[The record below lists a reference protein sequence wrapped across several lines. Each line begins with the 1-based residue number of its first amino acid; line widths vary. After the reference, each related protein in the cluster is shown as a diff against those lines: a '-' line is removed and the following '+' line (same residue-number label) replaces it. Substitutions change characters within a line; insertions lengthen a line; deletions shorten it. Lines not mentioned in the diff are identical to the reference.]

1 MIGKRL
7 GCALLLALAGSVVWA
22 APAFAQ
28 TAITEFTTGVSGPTA
43 MVNGVDGNVWFINAG
58 GIARITS
65 SGQVTTYKAGLDPG
79 ATPYDLSNG
88 PDGDLWF
95 TDNGAKGVGYITSA
109 GAIHEFSAPSGELP
123 LQIVAGSD
131 GNLWFYS
138 AGATPSVVKM
148 TPAGAFTATPMP
160 AGGEIEDDM
169 VLGPDGDIWFSDM
182 GTTSIGKIAP
192 SGIIAEYPLTAGAIP
207 TNITVGP
214 DGNLWFS
221 DNNGAIGRI
230 STSGSIR
237 EFSAG
242 LQTGADPDA
251 ITAGPDGNV
260 WFTDQYANKRAIGR
274 ITPSGQITEFTN
286 GLNQDLPL
294 DITAAADGN
303 LWVPQASMGA
313 STPSAVAQITPSGQI
328 TEITTGVHPAGLQ
341 DGDSILAATNG
352 SLWFTD
358 NVSPN
363 AVGQIIIPPEAST
376 GAATAI
382 TSASVTLSGTV
393 TPLAAATTVS
403 IQYGTTPAF
412 GSVTSAGTLAAG
424 TSVQSV
430 SAGLA
435 GLPPASTIY
444 YRIVATN
451 AAASVGGM
459 VESFQTSPAP
469 PIPTTQTARTTQAT
483 LDNQSITVTAPAAS
497 ICTANTAKLPLT
509 LNSTVIKGSRKP
521 KLSFSNAVLYLDKGV
536 KHTTTKTVRR
546 HAKKLKLKV
555 TIYKPNATVR
565 KLPSSPNLKLAG
577 LKSGQHTLKAIFS
590 YMETVTKHR
599 RKSKQ
604 AVTKTLTTKFL
615 VC

>member
-7 GCALLLALAGSVVWA
+7 GCALLLALVA
-22 APAFAQ
+22 AAVGAPAAFAQ
-28 TAITEFTTGVSGPTA
+28 TAITEFTTGVSSPTA
-43 MVNGVDGNVWFINAG
+43 MVNGADGNVWFINAG
-58 GIARITS
+58 GIAKITS
-65 SGQVTTYKAGLDPG
+65 SGQVSTYKTGLDAG

-88 PDGDLWF
+88 PNGDLWF
-95 TDNGAKGVGYITSA
+95 TDNGAEGVGYITTS
-109 GAIHEFSAPSGELP
+109 GTIHEFAAPSGDIP

-138 AGATPSVVKM
+138 AGVTPSIVKM
-148 TPAGAFTATPMP
+148 TPAGAFAASPMP
-160 AGGEIEDDM
+160 AGGDIEDNM

-192 SGIIAEYPLTAGAIP
+192 SGTITEYPLTAGAIP

-221 DNNGAIGRI
+221 DNSGAIGRI
-230 STSGSIR
+230 STTGSIH

-260 WFTDQYANKRAIGR
+260 WFTDQYAGLRAIGR

-294 DITAAADGN
+294 DITAGADGN

-328 TEITTGVHPAGLQ
+328 TEITTGVHPMGLQ

-363 AVGQIIIPPEAST
+363 AVGQIIIPPDAST
-376 GAATAI
+376 GAATAV
-382 TSASVTLSGTV
+382 TSTSVTLSGSV

-412 GSVTSAGTLAAG
+412 GSVTSAGTLAPG
-424 TSVQSV
+424 TSAQTV
-430 SAGLA
+430 SANLA
-435 GLPPASTIY
+435 GLPAASTIY
-444 YRIVATN
+444 YRVVATN
-451 AAASVGGM
+451 TAASVGGA

-469 PIPTTQTARTTQAT
+469 PATQTTQSTKAT
-483 LDNQSITVTAPAAS
+483 LDNQSITVTSPAAS

-509 LNSTVIKGSRKP
+509 LNSTAIKGSSKP
-521 KLSFSNAVLYLDKGV
+521 KLRLSDAGLYIDKGV
-536 KHTTTKTVRR
+536 KHTIKKTVRR
-546 HAKKLKLKV
+546 HGKKLKIKL

-565 KLPSSPNLKLAG
+565 KLPSSPSLKLAG

-590 YMETVTKHR
+590 YTETVTKHG
-599 RKSKQ
+599 RKSKKT
-604 AVTKTLTTKFL
+604 VVKTLTTKFL